1 MASQEFGIM
10 EAAGNRRQ
18 ARRSAI
24 LAATRIGRK
33 KKASA
38 AALPIFKPRNLDRY
52 PRLDTI
58 IMVERALY
66 ASKGGKTVTEIW
78 KGLKKQIMWTTF
90 TTIIDYLEYSGKI
103 HLEGDKTVTWL
114 WNPKLLEHVRKK
126 GVEIA

>member
-1 MASQEFGIM
+1 MASQEFRII
-10 EAAGNRRQ
+10 EAAGNGRQ
-18 ARRSAI
+18 ARRSTL
-24 LAATRIGRK
+24 LAAARGGRR

-38 AALPIFKPRNLDRY
+38 ATLPVFKPRNLDRY

-58 IMVERALY
+58 IMVEKALF
-66 ASKGGKTVTEIW
+66 ASKGGKTITEIW
-78 KGLKKQIMWTTF
+78 KGLKKQIMWTTY

-114 WNPKLLEHVRKK
+114 WNPKLLDYVRKK